1 MPDLKAVRV
10 GSARVYIL
18 NAGDMRLRLA
28 EEMAVPESEWR
39 PQYAD
44 TFDQPAL
51 FPSLSVFVQDGDVK
65 VLVDANDYRATV
77 APDNPY
83 AIPGYT
89 PPPPIP
95 DQLADLGVTSEDIT
109 DVVITHTHWDH
120 FAGTT
125 SPASSGHEPTF
136 PRARYYLGAADWEDA
151 EMQAALADESSLEA
165 RTLGTLYRRGALHLV
180 EQRQPIST
188 AIEIIPAPG
197 ETKGHQIVRIHSG
210 GETLYVVGDLF
221 HHDVE
226 VEHPEWMVTWAD
238 AESMIETRRWLL
250 EDALAENAY
259 IVAAHIATLGRI
271 ERTDHGLRWSE
282 ETVS

>member
-1 MPDLKAVRV
+1 MQDLKAVRV
-10 GSARVYIL
+10 GSARVSIL

-39 PQYAD
+39 PQYAE

-51 FPSLSVFVQDGDVK
+51 FPSLSVYVEDGEVK
-65 VLVDANDYRATV
+65 LLVDANDYRATV
-77 APDNPY
+77 SPDNPY

-95 DQLADLGVTSEDIT
+95 AQLADLGVKPEDVT
-109 DVVITHTHWDH
+109 HVVITHAHWDH

-125 SPASSGHEPTF
+125 SPAPSGHEPTF

-165 RTLGTLYRRGALHLV
+165 RTLGTLHQRGALQLV
-180 EQRQPIST
+180 EQREPIST
-188 AIEIIPAPG
+188 AVEIVPAPG
-197 ETKGHQIVRIHSG
+197 ETKGHQIVRVHSG

-221 HHDVE
+221 HHAVE

-238 AESMIETRRWLL
+238 AASMRETRRWLL

-259 IVAAHIATLGRI
+259 LVAAHIAALGRI
-271 ERTDHGLRWSE
+271 ERTDQGLRWIEGSI
-282 ETVS
+282 S

>member
-1 MPDLKAVRV
+1 MQDLKAVRV

-95 DQLADLGVTSEDIT
+95 DQLAALGVKPEDIT
-109 DVVITHTHWDH
+109 HVVITHAHWDH

-125 SPASSGHEPTF
+125 SPVASGHEPTF
-136 PRARYYLGAADWEDA
+136 PRARYFLGAADWEDA

-165 RTLGTLYRRGALHLV
+165 RTLGTL
-180 EQRQPIST
+180 Q
-188 AIEIIPAPG
+188 
-197 ETKGHQIVRIHSG
+197 
-210 GETLYVVGDLF
+210 
-221 HHDVE
+221 
-226 VEHPEWMVTWAD
+226 
-238 AESMIETRRWLL
+238 
-250 EDALAENAY
+250 
-259 IVAAHIATLGRI
+259 
-271 ERTDHGLRWSE
+271 
-282 ETVS
+282 